1 MLKSSPYGKSVE
13 VQGRIGNQELT
24 RAALSCGCA
33 LGWCVVGEPDLRRGE
48 PLKAV
53 AAHAGNV
60 ENCGAAVGLG
70 RRTTPEFLGC
80 RVHSI
85 GLLVRDCNGSL
96 KVSQTR
102 GAGTAAALAGYVNKA
117 EHLGV

>member
-1 MLKSSPYGKSVE
+1 MEG
-13 VQGRIGNQELT
+13 QGRIGNQELT

-60 ENCGAAVGLG
+60 ESCGAAVGLG

-80 RVHSI
+80 RVNST
-85 GLLVRDCNGSL
+85 GRMNGAFQGERQAKTWTTFVR
-96 KVSQTR
+96 
-102 GAGTAAALAGYVNKA
+102 
-117 EHLGV
+117 